1 MSATAAA
8 AQPSL
13 ETPSLSPPPPPPTT
27 ELSVKLGQTEAGGAT
42 LATSVEEGRIRN

>member
-13 ETPSLSPPPPPPTT
+13 ETPSLSPPPPPPRPPPTT
-27 ELSVKLGQTEAGGAT
+27 ELSVKLGQTEAG
-42 LATSVEEGRIRN
+42 

>member
-13 ETPSLSPPPPPPTT
+13 ETPSLSPPPPPPRPPPTT
-27 ELSVKLGQTEAGGAT
+27 ELSVKLGQTEAGGPP
-42 LATSVEEGRIRN
+42 LPLQ